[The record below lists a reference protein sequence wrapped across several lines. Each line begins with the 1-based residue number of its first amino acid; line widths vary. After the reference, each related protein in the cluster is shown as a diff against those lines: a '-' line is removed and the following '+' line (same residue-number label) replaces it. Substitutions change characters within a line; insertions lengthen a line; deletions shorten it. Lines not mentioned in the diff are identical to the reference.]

1 MVYIPPVTSRP
12 LVQSQGDLLKPDTAL
27 STAGNEVAS
36 IYPVFGTGEDLVLG
50 LLKPVFEPMGVTVF
64 DQHTKDVS
72 LPLLLART
80 TRASG
85 AAGNLPGDPRFLRSL
100 KLQVT
105 AIMDGVNADRRCSE
119 LLEAVQHV
127 IFKAWHEGTVI
138 PGAGHI
144 AHFDSFTEPSRVT
157 DFQTATNIVQY
168 ASLPRGDVRY
178 EQTFNVLVRP
188 DREYAG
194 NEFVKQL
201 KN

>member
-1 MVYIPPVTSRP
+1 MVYIPPANSVP
-12 LVQSQGDLLKPDTAL
+12 IAQSQGELLKPDTEL
-27 STAGNEVAS
+27 STAGNEAVS
-36 IYPVFGTGEDLVLG
+36 MYPVFGTGEDLVLG
-50 LLKPVFEPMGVTVF
+50 LLKPVFEPMGITVF

-72 LPLLLART
+72 LPLILART
-80 TRASG
+80 IRASG
-85 AAGNLPGDPRFLRSL
+85 GAGNSPGDPRFVRSL

-127 IFKAWHEGTVI
+127 IFKAWHEGTVV
-138 PGAGHI
+138 PGVGHI

-157 DFQTATNIVQY
+157 GFQTATNIVQY

-178 EQTFNVLVRP
+178 EQTFNILVRP
-188 DREYAG
+188 DSGRSG

-201 KN
+201 KD